1 MPGADQRVLVPRE
14 SWPPDRFPH
23 WAVGA
28 LRAAGA
34 HVAVRDRSPR
44 RWDVAFV
51 PAVAAP
57 GSGGVRAA
65 RVVGLLDRAPLP
77 GQALLRGELV
87 AASHALAA
95 AAGRPARVVRP
106 AVAAAGWTAGAG
118 DGVFTV
124 TSVAPLHWSAGH
136 EHAVVAVASLI
147 AAGRPVELR
156 VAGDG
161 PLREAVLYTAF
172 DLGISAALRIV
183 PAAGALAE
191 ADAFLLAAT
200 EDGVWPGLLEAFAA
214 GVPAVASDLPTVRE
228 LGGGEAALLV
238 PPRAPA
244 RIAAALGALAG
255 DAGRRAELAA
265 RGRAVAVTGLAACGH
280 GLLGT

>member
-1 MPGADQRVLVPRE
+1 MTGADQRVLVPRDA
-14 SWPPDRFPH
+14 WAPDLFPD

-34 HVAVRDRSPR
+34 HVAVRDRIAR

-51 PAVAAP
+51 PAAAAP
-57 GSGGVRAA
+57 GPGGVHAA
-65 RVVGLLDRAPLP
+65 RVVGRAAGAPRP
-77 GQALLRGELV
+77 GPALRRGEQG
-87 AASHALAA
+87 AAPPGRGGGAA
-95 AAGRPARVVRP
+95 RPARVVRP
-106 AVAAAGWTAGAG
+106 AVRAAGESPGAG

-124 TSVAPLHWSAGH
+124 ACVAPLHWSAGH
-136 EHAVVAVASLI
+136 EHAIVAVASLI
-147 AAGRPVELR
+147 AAGRRVELR

-172 DLGISAALRIV
+172 DLGIADALRVV
-183 PAAGALAE
+183 PAAGALAG

-200 EDGVWPGLLEAFAA
+200 EDGVWPGLLEAFAG

-238 PPRAPA
+238 PPRAPE
-244 RIAAALGALAG
+244 RIAAALDALAR
-255 DAGRRAELAA
+255 DPGRRAELAA
-265 RGRAVAVTGLAACGH
+265 RARAVAATGVAECGRE
-280 GLLGT
+280 LLGT